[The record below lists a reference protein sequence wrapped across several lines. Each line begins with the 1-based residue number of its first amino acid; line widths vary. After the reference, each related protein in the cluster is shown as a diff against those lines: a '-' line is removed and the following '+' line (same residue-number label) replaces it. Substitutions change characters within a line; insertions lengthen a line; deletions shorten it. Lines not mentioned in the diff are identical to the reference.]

1 MNILKLL
8 IVIILISTLFVI
20 EKLDLYIRIPGFEKI
35 HRIYLSQQDIC
46 GNNYIKEEKI
56 AKIVLD
62 EIAKKMENLK
72 ISEYNSS
79 VSFISQENYKVLITK
94 IISIPPDKFPKEA
107 IIYGGL
113 KDGIKKYSLVA
124 VNGKLFGRVIEVY
137 ENSSKIITVFS
148 PNFYVDTVFPN
159 SKIRAILKGSPDGK
173 MKIFASSGPIEGIE
187 GEEATTSGN
196 KFSSPAGIKIGKLKN
211 NEVEISFDLT
221 DILYV
226 SIIVGEEN
234 NI

>member
-1 MNILKLL
+1 MNTLKLL

-20 EKLDLYIRIPGFEKI
+20 EKLDLYIKIPGFEKI
-35 HRIYLSQQDIC
+35 HRIYLSQKDIC

-196 KFSSPAGIKIGKLKN
+196 KFSSPAGIKIGKVKN

>member
-20 EKLDLYIRIPGFEKI
+20 EKLDLYIKISGFEKI

-148 PNFYVDTVFPN
+148 PSFYVDTVFPN

-196 KFSSPAGIKIGKLKN
+196 KFSSPAGIKIGKVKN

>member
-8 IVIILISTLFVI
+8 IVIVLISTLFVI
-20 EKLDLYIRIPGFEKI
+20 EKLDLYIKIPGFEKI

-62 EIAKKMENLK
+62 EIAKKMEDLK

-124 VNGKLFGRVIEVY
+124 VKGKLFGRVIEVY

-196 KFSSPAGIKIGKLKN
+196 KFSSPAGIKIGKVKN